1 MASARPLTFAEL
13 LRRYR
18 RAAHLSQETL
28 AELAGLSRRAVS
40 DLERTPQRVPR
51 QDTAELL
58 AEALGLAAQERARF
72 LAVAARRYRVQGT
85 LAVPGSAR
93 PNPTTPLH
101 QAILTPLV
109 GRGEELARLERQL
122 QGTEPPVLLL
132 AGEPGIGKTRL
143 LREAAERAHKEG
155 WTVLEGGCHRG
166 DAQGPYAPLLGA
178 LAHHLAGQSP
188 SQLQINLQGCAWLV
202 RLLPELQ
209 ETAVV
214 PLDTWSLPP
223 DQARRLL
230 FAAVAR
236 FLRNVAGP
244 SGTLLVLDD
253 LQWAG
258 QDALNVLASLMRE
271 PLVPPMRVLGA
282 YRTTDVHPGD
292 DLSALLVDLLR
303 EGLLAQTRIQP
314 LEGPEAAELL
324 GMALRGRE
332 DAAVVERVLQRC
344 GGVPFF
350 LLSCARALHV
360 GALADAR
367 ADVPWDAA
375 ASIRQRVAALP
386 AGARHLLG
394 VAAVIGRTASQ
405 ALLGA
410 VLARPED
417 EVLTLAEANCAA
429 GLLLESGSEAY
440 EFAHDLIREV
450 VEGDLSAG
458 RRRLLHR
465 RIAEALEGR
474 PETDGTQGTEGIQE
488 KGRNGQRRRAAEVAY
503 HFLEADER
511 ARALPHVLL
520 AGEQAEALYAH
531 AEAEHHYRTAATL
544 AHELGDHAREAE
556 ALEQL
561 ASTVLLLGHQAEAL
575 ALAERAIQR
584 YQSLGDREGEFR
596 VLGRSLELL
605 GPAALA
611 RAQSRADSVGEADGV
626 PAASPGLA
634 TLYNGL
640 AQVYFTGSRFPA
652 SWAAATRAEQVA
664 RAAHDDAAL
673 VQALHWRIEGAGA
686 LGEDRLQA
694 QLDLIPLAERVG
706 DLWVLMFTLVDIAL
720 IYLHDHGDFA
730 RAKSYLER
738 ALDAAERRGSIWG
751 IVFTLAAWVEYHYF
765 AGEWEQ
771 GRAIAVRAVAI
782 MRQTERAG
790 THTAL
795 IALGLLD
802 LVEGRGQDAEH
813 QLGQGLALAAS
824 EGDLAALRW
833 GGRLLAER
841 DLVAGDA
848 AAALARLE
856 PLLDRPGL
864 QEWDVAPLLPL
875 VAWAQLAL
883 DKDEAA
889 AATLAAS
896 KARCG
901 RLWLV
906 DALRMEA
913 MLARKPGRWGE
924 AEAALEETLTLC
936 RAMPYPYAET
946 KALYVFGQVHAAK
959 GEPGRAR
966 EKYEQALAICARLGE
981 GLYRRQI
988 EQALGDLNAD

>member
-72 LAVAARRYRVQGT
+72 LAVARRYLVQGT
-85 LAVPGSAR
+85 LAVPGFAR
-93 PNPTTPLH
+93 PNPTTPQH

-143 LREAAERAHKEG
+143 LRETAERARNEG

-244 SGTLLVLDD
+244 SGTLLVLDA

-271 PLVPPMRVLGA
+271 PPVPPMRVLGA
-282 YRTTDVHPGD
+282 YRTTEVHPGD

-324 GMALRGRE
+324 GMALLGRE
-332 DAAVVERVLQRC
+332 DASVVERVLQRC

-360 GALADAR
+360 GALADADGDSR

-405 ALLGA
+405 ALLDA

-417 EVLTLAEANCAA
+417 EVLTLAEASCEA
-429 GLLLESGSEAY
+429 GLLLESGSEEY

-465 RIAEALEGR
+465 RIAEAQEQSATAVA
-474 PETDGTQGTEGIQE
+474 PEV
-488 KGRNGQRRRAAEVAY
+488 VAY
-503 HFLEADER
+503 HFEQGAVPVQAVRYLEQAAILAHR
-511 ARALPHVLL
+511 AGAFVEAQRHIQRALAIAPPEEQLRLYELQGDCAAYGEAAVEGYQRALAQWRQTPVHTSGHYSEEALTGIRILRKLL
-520 AGEQAEALYAH
+520 TSYRRNATALSVQPRNEELRALAAELLRLAEAAGH
-531 AEAEHHYRTAATL
+531 AEELWCARLVSFWWRTNGEPLTPAEIETQRTVAVSAAAYFEAQGDWVSFSHALDASITAAWK
-544 AHELGDHAREAE
+544 AGDGSAAVEAAR
-556 ALEQL
+556 
-561 ASTVLLLGHQAEAL
+561 
-575 ALAERAIQR
+575 RW
-584 YQSLGDREGEFR
+584 
-596 VLGRSLELL
+596 
-605 GPAALA
+605 
-611 RAQSRADSVGEADGV
+611 
-626 PAASPGLA
+626 LA
-634 TLYNGL
+634 T
-640 AQVYFTGSRFPA
+640 P
-652 SWAAATRAEQVA
+652 
-664 RAAHDDAAL
+664 D
-673 VQALHWRIEGAGA
+673 
-686 LGEDRLQA
+686 
-694 QLDLIPLAERVG
+694 IPLAERG
-706 DLWVLMFTLVDIAL
+706 EA
-720 IYLHDHGDFA
+720 FA
-730 RAKSYLER
+730 RISFVKGVYMPCLLLSP
-738 ALDAAERRGSIWG
+738 SI
-751 IVFTLAAWVEYHYF
+751 I
-765 AGEWEQ
+765 
-771 GRAIAVRAVAI
+771 
-782 MRQTERAG
+782 
-790 THTAL
+790 
-795 IALGLLD
+795 
-802 LVEGRGQDAEH
+802 LVP
-813 QLGQGLALAAS
+813 
-824 EGDLAALRW
+824 
-833 GGRLLAER
+833 
-841 DLVAGDA
+841 V
-848 AAALARLE
+848 
-856 PLLDRPGL
+856 
-864 QEWDVAPLLPL
+864 
-875 VAWAQLAL
+875 
-883 DKDEAA
+883 
-889 AATLAAS
+889 
-896 KARCG
+896 
-901 RLWLV
+901 
-906 DALRMEA
+906 
-913 MLARKPGRWGE
+913 
-924 AEAALEETLTLC
+924 ALEKIETV
-936 RAMPYPYAET
+936 RT
-946 KALYVFGQVHAAK
+946 K
-959 GEPGRAR
+959 
-966 EKYEQALAICARLGE
+966 
-981 GLYRRQI
+981 
-988 EQALGDLNAD
+988 